1 MSYMPKK
8 IEGAS
13 VDELVLKGVKHII
26 NNGERISSRAGGAIQ
41 DYGVIYVL
49 SDLLNRV
56 HSLRNGAMRYFAR
69 ELIAYFSGSLKVE
82 DGLAK
87 ASKFWASLADEN
99 GNINSNYGYYV
110 FHEKIDKYTNQYN
123 WAKCVLLK
131 NKDTRRAIININQVR
146 HKSDTKDFPCTV
158 SIQFYIK
165 DNELYCETNSR
176 STDIITGLP
185 YDMGFFSF
193 VHELM
198 WKDLIENG
206 LEDLKLGPTIMKT
219 TFTQIYDKT
228 INKAYEILNNECNDL
243 NVINMP
249 SVISA
254 QDTLNDIMS
263 GSSKTDVVKWIYKY
277 AE

>member
-1 MSYMPKK
+1 M
-8 IEGAS
+8 
-13 VDELVLKGVKHII
+13 
-26 NNGERISSRAGGAIQ
+26 
-41 DYGVIYVL
+41 
-49 SDLLNRV
+49 
-56 HSLRNGAMRYFAR
+56 
-69 ELIAYFSGSLKVE
+69 
-82 DGLAK
+82 AK

-185 YDMGFFSF
+185 YDMGVFFVCS
-193 VHELM
+193 
-198 WKDLIENG
+198 
-206 LEDLKLGPTIMKT
+206 
-219 TFTQIYDKT
+219 
-228 INKAYEILNNECNDL
+228 
-243 NVINMP
+243 
-249 SVISA
+249 
-254 QDTLNDIMS
+254 
-263 GSSKTDVVKWIYKY
+263 
-277 AE
+277 